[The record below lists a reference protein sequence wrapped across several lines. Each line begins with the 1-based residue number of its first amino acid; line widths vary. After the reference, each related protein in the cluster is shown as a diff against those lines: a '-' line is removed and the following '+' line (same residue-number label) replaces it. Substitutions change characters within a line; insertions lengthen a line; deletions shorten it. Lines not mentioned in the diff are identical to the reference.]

1 MVIALRHP
9 EISDYPDGY
18 PVAVDEA
25 QAVLL
30 EGRGWVRVE
39 NEPVDYS
46 KLSKGA
52 LLDEV
57 ERLGLP
63 LPERSTVGNLRALLD
78 EAQDER
84 LGLLNETDPSGPAD
98 ESNGED

>member
-18 PVAVDEA
+18 PLAVDEA

-30 EGRGWVRVE
+30 EGRGWVRVDDAT
-39 NEPVDYS
+39 VDYS
-46 KLSKGA
+46 RMTKGA

-57 ERLGLP
+57 ERLGLD
-63 LPERSTVGNLRALLD
+63 LPEKSTVANLRALL
-78 EAQDER
+78 EADQAER
-84 LGLLNETDPSGPAD
+84 LALLNETEGAGTSPDPSQ
-98 ESNGED
+98 ED